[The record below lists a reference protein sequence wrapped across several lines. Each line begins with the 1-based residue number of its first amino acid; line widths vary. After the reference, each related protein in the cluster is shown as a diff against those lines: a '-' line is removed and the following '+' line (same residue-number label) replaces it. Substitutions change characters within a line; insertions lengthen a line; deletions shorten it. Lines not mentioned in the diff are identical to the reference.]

1 VAMLAALAAA
11 NGQLRA
17 ASVSWAT
24 DSSGQWSNGL
34 NWSSIP
40 NPPSSADNVVIDRTG
55 VDPTI
60 TVSVPE
66 SANSLTLFNTLAISG
81 QLSLAT
87 ASQSNGTTTIG
98 AGGQLQLANG
108 ATFTNP
114 AGATLALESSGTIT
128 TTSGSATINNAGAFR
143 VADNGSSYSNGLGSG
158 LTFNNTGSFA
168 LGTTGETATPY
179 LYFQGTAFNNSGSVS
194 VQAGNL
200 YLQAGGTHT
209 GSF

>member
-55 VDPTI
+55 VD
-60 TVSVPE
+60 
-66 SANSLTLFNTLAISG
+66 NTLAISG